1 MHRPFVTAFL
11 PCSPALL
18 GLLLH
23 LLRPARS

>member
-1 MHRPFVTAFL
+1 MPRAFITAFL
-11 PCSPALL
+11 PCTPARP